1 MSNYFDD
8 LSRMITH
15 CNSMYVLDL
24 PSKNNIKKNKS
35 FLTNYFNRDTI
46 KFENWSM
53 YW

>member
-8 LSRMITH
+8 FSRMITH
-15 CNSMYVLDL
+15 CNSIYVLDI
-24 PSKNNIKKNKS
+24 PKKYNTKKS
-35 FLTNYFNRDTI
+35 SLFSRYFNRDTI